1 MNEALQTSRPET
13 CGDSRSAIFSQESPV
28 GVSPSI
34 AQESPQLDLFG
45 QALAPAKISVAPA
58 KEKASKVK
66 EIYGRTSFGSSA
78 SADLSESLANRLARR
93 LDTVGSTVYRQIWRR
108 KVTPLGRRYSEH
120 TALARTT
127 RDSGCTGWPT
137 PTLTDAEK
145 RGCVSPRP
153 GMMGLSETAPMSGWP
168 TPKVPTGGANSKREQ
183 RGAGGADL
191 QEAVTLASWP
201 TPRQEDSEK
210 TGAHNGKADTLH
222 SATQLA
228 GWKTPHA
235 SDGEGGTMEIRPNT
249 AGHYKL
255 RYQAELA
262 GWATPRVTNNCGCP
276 SPDVT
281 GRGSR
286 LEDQA
291 ALTVPFSAVCRL

>member
-1 MNEALQTSRPET
+1 
-13 CGDSRSAIFSQESPV
+13 
-28 GVSPSI
+28 
-34 AQESPQLDLFG
+34 
-45 QALAPAKISVAPA
+45 
-58 KEKASKVK
+58 
-66 EIYGRTSFGSSA
+66 
-78 SADLSESLANRLARR
+78 
-93 LDTVGSTVYRQIWRR
+93 
-108 KVTPLGRRYSEH
+108 
-120 TALARTT
+120 
-127 RDSGCTGWPT
+127 
-137 PTLTDAEK
+137 
-145 RGCVSPRP
+145 
-153 GMMGLSETAPMSGWP
+153 MMGLSETAPMSGWP

-291 ALTVPFSAVCRL
+291 ALTVPFPPWVTPQAKDYRSGMESRWNDKNHAVSLNDQVKVAASAVPFPPWLTPSANEDAAGNPGAKMQPMLGSQAKLATSGQTQSPSPAATTASGVLNPAFSRWLQSFLVVWDTAAILAYRRMQTTRRKRVSCV